1 MDDQKLF
8 AKYIH
13 ELEGLLHT
21 VKKFGDDI
29 SMKFGL

>member
-8 AKYIH
+8 AKYIQ

-21 VKKFGDDI
+21 VKKFSDDI